1 MAYVIRESFEDKFI
15 KTEVHF
21 DDSREAL
28 DNFFRTTR
36 AFPGTVEK
44 ASWKSGNVI
53 PPEIA
58 PKRLRMTKGE
68 QIFDWLTVRGGGTL
82 VSAAFKDSV
91 EQIEPGRHQFFPVV
105 VVEKTGVTRPE
116 RCFIFNVV
124 GRIDSIIEEKSNL
137 EPLGRGQIDAWTY
150 EQAKGPWACALD
162 ASIID
167 GRACWIE
174 HRYGGRQF
182 VSDRL
187 AALLRQRRLCG
198 FDLDQH
204 CAEVQ
209 R

>member
-1 MAYVIRESFEDKFI
+1 MAYIIRESFEDKFI

-28 DNFFRTTR
+28 TNFFKTTK

-44 ASWKSGNVI
+44 ASWKTGNVI
-53 PPEIA
+53 PPEVV
-58 PKRLRMTKGE
+58 PKRLRITKGK
-68 QIFDWLTVRGGGTL
+68 QIYDWLTVRGGGTL
-82 VSAAFKDSV
+82 VSSAFKDAV
-91 EQIEPGRHQFFPVV
+91 EEIEPGRHQFFPVTV
-105 VVEKTGVTRPE
+105 VDKAGAARPE
-116 RCFIFNVV
+116 SYFIFNVV

-137 EPLGRGQIDAWTY
+137 KVSGRGQIDAWIY
-150 EQAKGPWACALD
+150 ERRVGPWRCALD
-162 ASIID
+162 AAIVD

-187 AALLRQRRLCG
+187 GAMLQQKQLCG
-198 FDLDQH
+198 FNLHDH
-204 CAEVQ
+204 CEEIP